1 MMPFDFIDFY
11 GVVTLVILAIALLL
25 LWTRSLNKAVRNRT
39 AELQHLENIQSARAE
54 RFRLY
59 ACLLG
64 EIIQLESMDNRDIFT
79 LIREITQLIGETLGI
94 ERVSVWQYKDSGRRL
109 ACTDFFETEQR
120 KHDPSA
126 IFAEEFFDVVR
137 EALENNRYIAVDD
150 VLTDSRTEKY
160 KENYLNPHGI
170 TSILICN
177 ILSGGRKLGVIC
189 MARQYQPYIWSDEKI
204 NFTFQVADHI
214 GLAIGN
220 QERLN
225 LLHALKKNEAILLRA
240 QAVSKTGH
248 LYLNFETEHIIGSA
262 EVYQI
267 FGITASALLTPEILL
282 EQVHPADRS
291 QVERT
296 WQQARQEEQAV
307 YTNRYRL
314 LVDTETKWVE
324 ERAEV
329 EYDLTEQATDILII
343 VQDITSKVKT
353 AQELDHHR
361 QNLEKMIEI
370 RTQELETAK
379 IAAEK
384 ATAVKSMFLANMS
397 HEIRTPM
404 NAIIGLAYL
413 ALKTDLNVKQRDY
426 LDKIHRAGN
435 SLLQIINDILDF
447 SKMEAQNFP
456 LEKIDF
462 FLDDVIRGVVDVTS
476 AKAYDKDL
484 EFLYY
489 IPTDLPVSLTGD
501 PLRLGQVITNL
512 VNNALKFTT
521 KGEVAI
527 RVKQLQAT
535 DSKIQLQFT
544 VRDTGI
550 GLSSQEI
557 DKLFQP
563 FIQADGSTTRK
574 YGGTGL
580 GLSIVKQ
587 LVERMKGDIRVISEP
602 DVGSSFVF
610 TAWFGIS
617 KFKQK
622 QQNRLP
628 KELNHLRILVVDDN
642 PTARDIL
649 FEYLT
654 AMEFCVDTAAS
665 GEKAIQLVEN
675 LKTKPYG
682 VIFMDWQM
690 PGVDGLEAAQYIKEK
705 SNKKIPT
712 PHIIMVTAYDREEF
726 REKAAQA
733 GLSVLIKPVSPSML
747 LDTLIQLF
755 SANKDGSNRHKQQEQ
770 FYGLGGMKV
779 LLAEDNV
786 INQQIAIEL
795 MESQGVL
802 VDIAEN
808 GKEAVDKVL
817 HEDKLYDAV
826 LLDLQM
832 PVMDGFEA
840 AFEIRKVDRE
850 LPLLAFTA
858 HAMAD
863 ERDRCLALGMNGHI
877 TKPIDPQALFTT
889 LKTWKNYRA
898 VPLLNTDFN
907 LQMPKEKHASSMEA
921 DVVQGIDISD
931 GLRRVSYNTA
941 LYQRILIQFMN
952 NYRMVD
958 NQLLDAWRK
967 GETDLV
973 SNLTH
978 TLKGVA
984 GNIGAVALQKAAGAI
999 EKGLLHPDEPIEN
1012 MPKLLDQF
1020 SEKLDVVIRNI
1031 DAYMKSQTASKVAP
1045 STILMPF
1052 QECCEKL
1059 RAFLLDADS
1068 EAIDFFASVKELFLE
1083 KYNRDL
1089 VKLLDKTIN
1098 TFDFDAALNLLKNFE
1113 TKGEENGK

>member
-1 MMPFDFIDFY
+1 MMPFDFTDFY
-11 GVVTLVILAIALLL
+11 GVVIVVLLAITLLL
-25 LWTRSLNKAVRNRT
+25 FWTWLLNKAVQSRT
-39 AELQHLENIQSARAE
+39 AELEKLKNIQSERAE

-64 EIIQLESMDNRDIFT
+64 EIIQLESRDNSNTII
-79 LIREITQLIGETLGI
+79 LIQQITQLIGETLGI
-94 ERVSVWQYKDSGRRL
+94 ERVSVWQYQDSGNRL
-109 ACTDFFETEQR
+109 ECVDFFATEEK
-120 KHDPSA
+120 KHDPSV
-126 IFAEEFFDVVR
+126 IFSEDFFDVVR
-137 EALENNRYIAVDD
+137 ESLQNNRYMAVDD
-150 VLTDSRTEKY
+150 ALNDPRTEKY
-160 KENYLNPHGI
+160 KEKYLISHGI

-189 MARQYQPYIWSDEKI
+189 LARQYQPYIWSDEKI

-240 QAVSKTGH
+240 QSVSKMGH
-248 LYLNFETEHIIGSA
+248 LYLNFETENIIGST
-262 EVYQI
+262 EVYRI
-267 FGITASALLTPEILL
+267 FGIPDSVLLTPEILL
-282 EQVHPADRS
+282 EQIHPADRS
-291 QVERT
+291 QVDRIWQRAREER
-296 WQQARQEEQAV
+296 QAIH
-307 YTNRYRL
+307 TNRYRL
-314 LVDTETKWVE
+314 LIHSETKWVE
-324 ERAEV
+324 ERAEI
-329 EYDLTEQATDILII
+329 EYDLTGQAVDVLII
-343 VQDITSKVKT
+343 IQDITTKIKT
-353 AQELDHHR
+353 ALELDHHR

-370 RTQELETAK
+370 RTQELESAK
-379 IAAEK
+379 TAAEK
-384 ATAVKSMFLANMS
+384 ATAIKSMFLANMS

-413 ALKTDLNVKQRDY
+413 ALKTNLTVKQRDY

-447 SKMEAQNFP
+447 SKMEAQNLP

-476 AKAYDKDL
+476 AKAYDKGL

-512 VNNALKFTT
+512 VNNALKFTA

-527 RVKQLQAT
+527 GVKSLQVT
-535 DSKIQLQFT
+535 DSRIQLQFT

-550 GLSSQEI
+550 GLSSQEV

-587 LVERMKGDIRVISEP
+587 LVERMDGDIRVMSEP
-602 DVGSSFVF
+602 GLGSNFIF

-617 KFKQK
+617 KVTQK

-628 KELNHLRILVVDDN
+628 KELNHLHILVVDDN
-642 PTARDIL
+642 PSARDIL

-654 AMEFCVDTAAS
+654 AMGFCVDTAAS
-665 GEKAIQLVEN
+665 GEKAIQLVGN
-675 LKTKPYG
+675 LKNQPYG

-690 PGVDGLEAAQYIKEK
+690 PGLDGLETAQCIKK
-705 SNKKIPT
+705 NVDQAVLSPPIV
-712 PHIIMVTAYDREEF
+712 MVTAYDREEL

-733 GLSVLIKPVSPSML
+733 GLAGVLIKPISPSML
-747 LDTLIQLF
+747 LDTLSQLF
-755 SANKDGSNRHKQQEQ
+755 SVNQSRSGRYKQQEQ
-770 FYGLGGMKV
+770 SYGLDGMKV

-786 INQQIAIEL
+786 INQQIAVEL
-795 MESQGVL
+795 MESQGVF
-802 VDIAEN
+802 VDIAKN
-808 GKEAVDKVL
+808 GKEAVDKIL
-817 HEDKLYDAV
+817 YENKLYDAV

-840 AFEIRKVDRE
+840 AFEIRKVDHE

-858 HAMAD
+858 HAMTD
-863 ERDRCLALGMNGHI
+863 ERERCLATGMNGHI
-877 TKPIDPQALFTT
+877 TKPIDPQSLFAT
-889 LKTWKNYRA
+889 LKTWKNHR
-898 VPLLNTDFN
+898 VSPQLTTDFS
-907 LQMPKEKHASSMEA
+907 LQLAEGHAPSLAEGI
-921 DVVQGIDISD
+921 QEIDIAD
-931 GLRRVSYNTA
+931 GLSRVSYNKS
-941 LYQRILIQFMN
+941 LYQRILRKFMN
-952 NYRMVD
+952 TYRTVD
-958 NQLLDAWRK
+958 KQLLGAWEN

-973 SNLTH
+973 SRLTH

-984 GNIGAVALQKAAGAI
+984 GNIGARELQNTASLI
-999 EKGLLHPDEPIEN
+999 EKGLLHPDESSETIQN
-1012 MPKLLDQF
+1012 LLDHF
-1020 SEKLDVVIRNI
+1020 SKNLAEVIQSI
-1031 DAYMKSQTASKVAP
+1031 DTYLKSQTIVKAVP
-1045 STILMPF
+1045 STLVMSI
-1052 QECCEKL
+1052 QECQEKL

-1068 EAIDFFASVKELFLE
+1068 EALDFFASVKEIFLE

-1089 VKLLDKTIN
+1089 VKSLDKAIH
-1098 TFDFDAALNLLKNFE
+1098 TFDFDAALNLLKIFE
-1113 TKGEENGK
+1113 AKGEEDEK

>member
-1 MMPFDFIDFY
+1 MMPFDFTDFY
-11 GVVTLVILAIALLL
+11 VVVALVIVAISLLL
-25 LWTRSLNKAVRNRT
+25 LWTRSLNKAVQSRT
-39 AELQHLENIQSARAE
+39 AELQQLENIQGARAE

-59 ACLLG
+59 SCLLG
-64 EIIQLESMDNRDIFT
+64 EIIQLESIDNSDTFT

-94 ERVSVWQYKDSGRRL
+94 ERVSVWQYQDNGTRL
-109 ACTDFFETEQR
+109 ECADFFETEQR
-120 KHDPSA
+120 KHDPLA
-126 IFAEEFFDVVR
+126 IFSEDFFAVVR
-137 EALENNRYIAVDD
+137 ELLQNNRYIAVDD
-150 VLTDSRTEKY
+150 VLTDSRIEKY
-160 KENYLNPHGI
+160 KEIYLVPRGI
-170 TSILICN
+170 TSIFICN

-189 MARQYQPYIWSDEKI
+189 LARQYQPYVWSDEKI

-225 LLHALKKNEAILLRA
+225 LLRALKKNEEILLRA

-248 LYLNFETEHIIGSA
+248 LYLKFETENIIGSA

-267 FGITASALLTPEILL
+267 FGIIDSALLTPEILL
-282 EQVHPADRS
+282 EQVHPADRRK
-291 QVERT
+291 VEQT
-296 WQQARQEEQAV
+296 WQRARQEEQAV

-314 LVDTETKWVE
+314 LIDSQIKWVE

-329 EYDLTEQATDILII
+329 EYNLMGQAVDVLII
-343 VQDITSKVKT
+343 VQDITTKVKT
-353 AQELDHHR
+353 AQELEHHR
-361 QNLEKMIEI
+361 QNLEKMIDI
-370 RTQELETAK
+370 RTQELESAK

-384 ATAVKSMFLANMS
+384 ANAVKSMFLANMS

-413 ALKTDLNVKQRDY
+413 ALKTDLTVKQRDY

-447 SKMEAQNFP
+447 SKMEAQNLP

-476 AKAYDKDL
+476 AKAYDKGL

-489 IPTDLPVSLTGD
+489 IPPDLPVSLIGD

-512 VNNALKFTT
+512 VNNALKFTA

-527 RVKQLQAT
+527 RVKQLQET
-535 DSKIQLQFT
+535 DARIQLQFT
-544 VRDTGI
+544 IRDTGI
-550 GLSSQEI
+550 GLSSQEV

-587 LVERMKGDIRVISEP
+587 LVERMEGDIRVMSKP
-602 DVGSSFVF
+602 AVGSSFIF

-617 KFKQK
+617 EIKQK

-665 GEKAIQLVEN
+665 GEEAIQLVEN
-675 LKTKPYG
+675 LNAKPYG

-690 PGVDGLEAAQYIKEK
+690 PGADGLQTAQSIKLK
-705 SNKKIPT
+705 VNKGIP
-712 PHIIMVTAYDREEF
+712 PPIVMVTAYDREEL

-733 GLSVLIKPVSPSML
+733 GLEGVLIKPVSPSML
-747 LDTLIQLF
+747 LNTLLQLF
-755 SANKDGSNRHKQQEQ
+755 SANKDGSSRHKQQEQ
-770 FYGLGGMKV
+770 SYGLWGMKV

-802 VDIAEN
+802 VDVAEN

-817 HEDKLYDAV
+817 HEHKLYDV
-826 LLDLQM
+826 ILLDLQM

-840 AFEIRKVDRE
+840 AREIRKVDQK

-858 HAMAD
+858 HAMSD
-863 ERDRCLALGMNGHI
+863 QRDRCLAMGMNGHI
-877 TKPIDPQALFTT
+877 TKPIDPQVLFAT
-889 LKTWKNYRA
+889 LSIWKNHHA
-898 VPLLNTDFN
+898 ISPINTDFSF
-907 LQMPKEKHASSMEA
+907 QIPKENHILNFGKT
-921 DVVQGIDISD
+921 VIQGIDIVD
-931 GLRRVSYNTA
+931 GLQRVSYNEV
-941 LYQRILIQFMN
+941 LYQRILGQFMN
-952 NYRMVD
+952 GYRTVD
-958 NQLLDAWRK
+958 KQLFDAWDN

-973 SNLTH
+973 ISLAH
-978 TLKGVA
+978 TLKGIA
-984 GNIGAVALQKAAGAI
+984 GNIGAVALQNTASLI
-999 EKGLLHPDEPIEN
+999 EKGLLHPDVQIETIQN
-1012 MPKLLDQF
+1012 LLDQF
-1020 SEKLDVVIRNI
+1020 SENLDEVIQSI
-1031 DAYMKSQTASKVAP
+1031 DTYLKSQPTGKAVPATMVMS
-1045 STILMPF
+1045 I
-1052 QECCEKL
+1052 QECHEKL
-1059 RAFLLDADS
+1059 RTFLMDADS
-1068 EAIDFFASVKELFLE
+1068 EAIAFFASVKGIFLE
-1083 KYNRDL
+1083 KHNRDL
-1089 VKLLDKTIN
+1089 VKSLDKALN
-1098 TFDFDAALNLLKNFE
+1098 MFDFDAALNLLKIFE
-1113 TKGEENGK
+1113 AKGEDDEK

>member
-1 MMPFDFIDFY
+1 MMPFDFTDFY
-11 GVVTLVILAIALLL
+11 VIVVLVIVAISLLL
-25 LWTRSLNKAVRNRT
+25 LWTRSLNKAVQGRT
-39 AELQHLENIQSARAE
+39 AELQQLENIQGARAE

-59 ACLLG
+59 SCLLG
-64 EIIQLESMDNRDIFT
+64 EIIQLESRDNSNTYT
-79 LIREITQLIGETLGI
+79 LIRQITQVIGETLGI
-94 ERVSVWQYKDSGRRL
+94 ERVSVWQYKDSGSRL
-109 ACTDFFETEQR
+109 ECTDFFETEQR

-126 IFAEEFFDVVR
+126 IFSEDFFDVVR
-137 EALENNRYIAVDD
+137 ESLQNNRYIAVDNA
-150 VLTDSRTEKY
+150 LTDSRTEKY
-160 KENYLNPHGI
+160 KENYLIPHGI

-189 MARQYQPYIWSDEKI
+189 LARHYKPYIWSDEKI

-248 LYLNFETEHIIGSA
+248 LYLNFETENIIGSA
-262 EVYQI
+262 EVYHI
-267 FGITASALLTPEILL
+267 FGITDSALLTPEILL
-282 EQVHPADRS
+282 EQIHPADRS

-296 WQQARQEEQAV
+296 WKRARQEEQAV

-314 LVDTETKWVE
+314 LIDGETKWVE

-329 EYDLTEQATDILII
+329 EYNVSGQPVDVLII
-343 VQDITSKVKT
+343 VQDITTKVKT
-353 AQELDHHR
+353 AQELEHHR
-361 QNLEKMIEI
+361 QNLEIMIES
-370 RTQELETAK
+370 RTQELKSAK

-413 ALKTDLNVKQRDY
+413 ALKTDLTVKQRDY

-447 SKMEAQNFP
+447 SKMEAQNLP

-476 AKAYDKDL
+476 AKAYDKGL

-489 IPTDLPVSLTGD
+489 IPTDLPVSLIGD

-512 VNNALKFTT
+512 VNNALKFTA

-527 RVKQLQAT
+527 GVKQLQAT
-535 DSKIQLQFT
+535 DARIHLQFT

-550 GLSSQEI
+550 GLSSQEV

-587 LVERMKGDIRVISEP
+587 LVERMEGDIRVMSEP

-654 AMEFCVDTAAS
+654 AMGFCVDTAAS
-665 GEKAIQLVEN
+665 GEEAIQLVGN
-675 LKTKPYG
+675 LKAQPYG

-690 PGVDGLEAAQYIKEK
+690 PGIDGLETAQYIKK
-705 SNKKIPT
+705 NINQGVLLP
-712 PHIIMVTAYDREEF
+712 PIVMVTAYDREEL
-726 REKAAQA
+726 REKTAQA
-733 GLSVLIKPVSPSML
+733 GLSGVLIKPVSPSML

-755 SANKDGSNRHKQQEQ
+755 SANQNGSGRYKQQEQ
-770 FYGLGGMKV
+770 SYGLGGMKV

-795 MESQGVL
+795 LESQGVL

-817 HEDKLYDAV
+817 HEHKLYDAV

-840 AFEIRKVDRE
+840 AFEIRKVDHE

-858 HAMAD
+858 HAMID
-863 ERDRCLALGMNGHI
+863 ERDRCMAMGMNGHI
-877 TKPIDPQALFTT
+877 AKPIDPQALFAT
-889 LKTWKNYRA
+889 LKTWKNHR
-898 VPLLNTDFN
+898 VSPQINSDFS
-907 LQMPKEKHASSMEA
+907 LQIAEEKCTHSLAAE
-921 DVVQGIDISD
+921 GIDITD
-931 GLRRVSYNTA
+931 GLSRVTYNTA
-941 LYQRILIQFMN
+941 LYKRILTQFMN
-952 NYRMVD
+952 TYRTVD
-958 NQLLDAWRK
+958 KQLLDAWEN

-973 SNLTH
+973 SILAH

-984 GNIGAVALQKAAGAI
+984 GNIGAGAMQNTASLI
-999 EKGLLHPDEPIEN
+999 EKGLLHPDESSETIQN
-1012 MPKLLDQF
+1012 LLVQF
-1020 SEKLDVVIRNI
+1020 SKNLDEVLQSI
-1031 DAYMKSQTASKVAP
+1031 DTYLKSQPTVKAAP
-1045 STILMPF
+1045 ATMVMSI
-1052 QECCEKL
+1052 QECHEKL

-1068 EAIDFFASVKELFLE
+1068 EAITFFASVKGIFVEQ
-1083 KYNRDL
+1083 YNRDL
-1089 VKLLDKTIN
+1089 VKSLDKALN
-1098 TFDFDAALNLLKNFE
+1098 MFDFDAALNLLKIFE
-1113 TKGEENGK
+1113 AKGENDEK